1 MLKTQKN
8 LDKTSK
14 ISFKQTKSMKGITL
28 IALVITIIVLL
39 ILAGVSIATLTGE
52 NGILTRANDAKE
64 NTGLAEEREMV
75 ELSAQAALIDN
86 NGKEILEQYLDP
98 ELENNFGENKYSL
111 EKGENNGEQGF
122 IVTITDTGRR
132 YFISTSGKVDQMIP
146 GPKVSHTISPDTQV
160 NEGEKITITINAEAT
175 EGEITKITKPD
186 GTSVEYTTTTYEV
199 EENGEYKFVV
209 EQSNGGKTTYTVEI
223 TNGKYVEKFSDIYNS
238 TQQYTKNGQT
248 AWIPE
253 GFAVGTSDTINSI
266 ENGLVI
272 TDAIDENHNST
283 GNEFVWIPVGDIN
296 EMAQCSTAGGNCNLQ
311 LENDQIVCKTHSN
324 NTKIV
329 GKLYATS
336 TGENFNVN
344 TPNTTYTENS
354 GFREPDT
361 VSTYDGNETYLNII
375 KGILTSNTADYADIT
390 TLKNTMQEDYNTM
403 IKSIE
408 KYGGF
413 YISRYEMSKSTT
425 TNRAG
430 SVANVIPLVNDSN
443 NMWYGLYAYGKTYN
457 TNSVESSM
465 VWGSQ
470 YDAMLRWM
478 QKNGA
483 NVTGNIGNNRNTGTT
498 TGVAETDVIRNVYDL
513 YGCHYEWTLEAYYT
527 VHRVVRGRYV
537 QQ

>member
-1 MLKTQKN
+1 
-8 LDKTSK
+8 
-14 ISFKQTKSMKGITL
+14 
-28 IALVITIIVLL
+28 
-39 ILAGVSIATLTGE
+39 
-52 NGILTRANDAKE
+52 
-64 NTGLAEEREMV
+64 
-75 ELSAQAALIDN
+75 
-86 NGKEILEQYLDP
+86 
-98 ELENNFGENKYSL
+98 
-111 EKGENNGEQGF
+111 
-122 IVTITDTGRR
+122 
-132 YFISTSGKVDQMIP
+132 
-146 GPKVSHTISPDTQV
+146 
-160 NEGEKITITINAEAT
+160 
-175 EGEITKITKPD
+175 
-186 GTSVEYTTTTYEV
+186 
-199 EENGEYKFVV
+199 
-209 EQSNGGKTTYTVEI
+209 
-223 TNGKYVEKFSDIYNS
+223 
-238 TQQYTKNGQT
+238 
-248 AWIPE
+248 
-253 GFAVGTSDTINSI
+253 
-266 ENGLVI
+266 
-272 TDAIDENHNST
+272 
-283 GNEFVWIPVGDIN
+283 
-296 EMAQCSTAGGNCNLQ
+296 MAQCSTAGGNCNLQ

-413 YISRYEMSKSTT
+413 YINRYEMSKSTT